1 MNIVNVIYGNSRFSD
16 IARWCLLRLRLYYP
30 YNLYINKKQRS
41 QAPSRQMME
50 ARKVFSDKKRIDAI
64 CSFLSDQKSVETFRK
79 LINLRRYYRNRDIP
93 EYNYFNQYFP
103 DDILGFLKRG
113 GIGEVFVDCGAFNGD
128 TAKEFIKRAPNYKRI
143 VEFEPDQRNMDML
156 RRNLRRHVHITV
168 IQAGISSEDGN
179 AYLQLQENTGGNY
192 VTKESSGQ
200 RPLKIK
206 LQKIDSCPQCKDA
219 TFIKMDIEGS
229 EMDAL
234 KGAKETI
241 QRNHPKLAISIYHSN
256 EDMLKI
262 PEFVHEL
269 VPEYELYIRAHTMG
283 IAETV
288 LYAIDRGRQ

>member
-16 IARWCLLRLRLYYP
+16 VVRWCSLRLYLYYP
-30 YNLYINKKQRS
+30 YNLYVNKKQRT
-41 QAPSRQMME
+41 QVPSEQMME
-50 ARKVFSDKKRIDAI
+50 ARRVFADKKRIDAI

-79 LINLRRYYRNRDIP
+79 LVNLRRYYRNRDIP
-93 EYNYFNQYFP
+93 EYNYFDQYFP
-103 DDILGFLKRG
+103 EDIPGFLNRG

-128 TAKEFIKRAPNYKRI
+128 TAKAFIKRVPNYKRI
-143 VEFEPDQRNMDML
+143 VEFEPDQRNRDML
-156 RRNLRRHVHITV
+156 RKKLRRYGHSAI
-168 IQAGISSEDGN
+168 IQAGVSGEDGN
-179 AYLQLQENTGGNY
+179 AYLQLQENTGWNY
-192 VTKESSGQ
+192 VTKKSSGQ
-200 RPLKIK
+200 GTHKIK

-241 QRNHPKLAISIYHSN
+241 QKNHPKLAICIYHSN
-256 EDMLKI
+256 EDMLRI
-262 PEFVHEL
+262 PEFIHEL

-288 LYAIDRGRQ
+288 LYAIDRERQ